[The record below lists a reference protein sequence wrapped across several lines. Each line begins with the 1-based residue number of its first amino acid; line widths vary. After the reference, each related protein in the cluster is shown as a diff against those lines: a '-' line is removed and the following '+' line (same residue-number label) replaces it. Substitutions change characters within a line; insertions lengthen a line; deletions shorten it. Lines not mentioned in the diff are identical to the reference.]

1 MSLDVSVNFVN
12 IAAAQFYVEFVS
24 GPTSILM
31 PFYQLG
37 IQNNRSGITYL
48 SVPTDATPLQTTPVS
63 FYYNLTDL
71 FNNSDTFY
79 STFQDGDPC
88 ELVITVNGTPV
99 SLIPHPFNATTFGL
113 PPDNAPCFPKGT
125 RILTQSGYKAVETLA
140 QGDLVQTADGRQVP
154 AKIYGKHIERTTP
167 LSAPFRVPKGS
178 LGPSQPSHD
187 LLLSPDHAFQLRKG
201 VWMLPKKAALLS
213 DRVEQV
219 AVGEPVTYYHIECPQ
234 YLRDNLVVDGVVVES
249 YAGKQLAKSP
259 YSWCPSTGLG
269 ARIVSNTQ
277 AHIRKA

>member
-1 MSLDVSVNFVN
+1 MAVLDVSVDWLSTTQIQVTY
-12 IAAAQFYVEFVS
+12 QS
-24 GPTSILM
+24 GPTAALL
-31 PFYQLG
+31 PTYQVG
-37 IQNNRSGITYL
+37 IQNNRTNIVYQTVL
-48 SVPTDATPLQTTPVS
+48 QDAIHIQETPVNS
-63 FYYNLTDL
+63 IFNLQDFL
-71 FNNSDTFY
+71 NGSDTFY
-79 STFQDGDPC
+79 STVQSGDPC
-88 ELVITVNGTPV
+88 TLVITATNGTQITLLPSPV
-99 SLIPHPFNATTFGL
+99 FNATPFGGTV
-113 PPDNAPCFPKGT
+113 PCFPKGT
-125 RILTQSGYKAVETLA
+125 RILTQSGYKAVETLT
-140 QGDLVQTADGRQVP
+140 QGELVQTADGRQVP

>member
-1 MSLDVSVNFVN
+1 MSLDISVNVIN
-12 IAAAQFYVEFVS
+12 IAVAQFQVEIVS
-24 GPTSILM
+24 GPTFILM
-31 PFYQLG
+31 PFYQFG

-63 FYYNLTDL
+63 VYYNLTDL
-71 FNNSDTFY
+71 FNGSDTFY

-99 SLIPHPFNATTFGL
+99 SLVPHPFNATTFGL
-113 PPDNAPCFPKGT
+113 PPPGIVPCFPKGT

-154 AKIYGKHIERTTP
+154 AKIYGKHMERTTP
-167 LSAPFRVPKGS
+167 LTAPFRVPKGS

-187 LLLSPDHAFQLRKG
+187 LVLSPDHAFQLRTG
-201 VWMLPKKAALLS
+201 VWMMPRKAALLS
-213 DRVEQV
+213 DRVEQL
-219 AVGEPVTYYHIECPQ
+219 AIGEPVTYYHIECPQ

-249 YAGKQLAKSP
+249 YAGKTKSP
-259 YSWCPSTGLG
+259 YMYNERLRGYTRSAPSTNVTKT
-269 ARIVSNTQ
+269 R
-277 AHIRKA
+277 